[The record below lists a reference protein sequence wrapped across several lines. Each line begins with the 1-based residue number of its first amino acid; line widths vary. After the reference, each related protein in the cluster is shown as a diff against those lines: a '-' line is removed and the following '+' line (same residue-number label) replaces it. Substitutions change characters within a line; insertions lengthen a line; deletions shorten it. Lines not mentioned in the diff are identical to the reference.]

1 MNAEEIFIPIVLFL
15 STAAVL
21 GLMLLTRHKERMSM
35 IERGLKAEDIKSLYE
50 RGTLTVNPLSALK
63 WGIVFVCVGLAIVLA
78 MMAHDRMW
86 FGEGIYPALIALFGG
101 IGLIIFYIIA
111 SKKISQ

>member
-1 MNAEEIFIPIVLFL
+1 MDFIEVLIPISLFF

-50 RGTLTVNPLSALK
+50 RGTLNVNPLSALK
-63 WGIVFVCVGLAIVLA
+63 WGIVFVCIGLAIVLA
-78 MMAHDRMW
+78 MIAHDRML

-101 IGLIIFYIIA
+101 IGLIIFYLIA
-111 SKKISQ
+111 NKRLNQ